1 MIIHGFIILL
11 SVLITAVANAG
22 DSGIASHY
30 STRDHDQNGTRT
42 ACGPPLRDSGLTAAH
57 RSLPCGTRVK
67 VTNQKNGR
75 SVIVAISD
83 RGPYVKNRIIDLTV
97 GAARQIGMNGL
108 APVTLERIR

>member
-30 STRDHDQNGTRT
+30 STKDHDQNGTRT

-57 RSLPCGTRVK
+57 RSLPCGTKLR
-67 VTNQKNGR
+67 VTNARNGR
-75 SVIVAISD
+75 SVVVTVTD
-83 RGPYVKNRIIDLTV
+83 RGPFVRGRVIDLSM
-97 GAARQIGMNGL
+97 GAAHALGFRGL
-108 APVTLERIR
+108 AHVSLNRL